1 MNNYFDMNES
11 VFDITERFPETI
23 RYLAGKGFTPL
34 TNPLMRKLM
43 GKKITLE
50 KALLSKGLDPDTCE
64 KELIEI
70 IQHNKPLDFSE
81 TDVSLKMAGTQKA
94 ASDDGKKN
102 IRIEGVLP
110 CPIRIPLL
118 EAFKDFHSS
127 YIEEY
132 AEEMEKQNYKI
143 SYDLRSANLGI
154 DWIVQQAQTGK
165 KENLPDILL
174 SAGFELFFDKK
185 LMGSFIENEDF
196 HCSIEKMNK
205 DFCNDYIDLRD
216 GKKNYAIIGV
226 VPAVMIVNTQI
237 LKGRKMPETWEDLLL
252 PEFEHSAAIPFSDL
266 DLFNS
271 VLLTIYS
278 RFGDEGIKKLGR
290 SCSTSLHPAQ
300 MVKGTSSLVIK
311 GAQSAAQEPP
321 AVSISPYFF
330 SKMIKEGSPLK
341 TVWPKDGAI
350 TAPIFM
356 LVKKEHEAL
365 TKPFADFFLSEKT
378 GRVFSESGFFPSTNP
393 DVDNRL
399 SADKTFSWVGW
410 DFIYQND
417 IGSLLEKIKAEFEQA
432 AGTRT

>member
-1 MNNYFDMNES
+1 MNKYFNMDES

-23 RYLAGKGFTPL
+23 RYLAEKGFTPL
-34 TNPLMRKLM
+34 TNPLMRKIM
-43 GKKITLE
+43 GKKISLE
-50 KALLSKGLDPDTCE
+50 KALLTKSLDIGLCE
-64 KELIEI
+64 KDLIEI
-70 IQHNKPLDFSE
+70 IEQNKNIGFAEIDL
-81 TDVSLKMAGTQKA
+81 SLEKKDTQN
-94 ASDDGKKN
+94 SGYDDGKKN

-118 EAFKDFHSS
+118 EAFKEFHSK
-127 YIEEY
+127 YIEENKD
-132 AEEMEKQNYKI
+132 ELEKQNYKI

-154 DWIVQQAQTGK
+154 DWIIKEAQTGK

-185 LMGSFIENEDF
+185 LMGSFIENKDF

-226 VPAVMIVNTQI
+226 VPAVMIVNTE
-237 LKGRKMPETWEDLLL
+237 LLRGRKMPETWADLLL
-252 PEFEHSAAIPFSDL
+252 PEFENSAAIPFSDL

-271 VLLTIYS
+271 VILNIYS

-290 SCSTSLHPAQ
+290 ACRTSLHPAQ
-300 MVKGTSSLVIK
+300 MVKGKASPVLKNPKSVVN
-311 GAQSAAQEPP
+311 EPP
-321 AVSISPYFF
+321 AVNISPYFF
-330 SKMIKEGSPLK
+330 SKMIKEDSALK

-350 TAPIFM
+350 AAPIFM
-356 LVKKEHEAL
+356 LVKKENEAL
-365 TKPFADFFLSEKT
+365 TKAFADFFLSEKT

-399 SADKTFSWVGW
+399 GEDKKFSWVGW

-417 IGSLLEKIKAEFEQA
+417 IGSLLEKIKTDFETA
-432 AGTRT
+432 AGKI